1 MKNFLEYL
9 KNFEPVVWKTVV
21 GGIVTLALIWG
32 FDLTFL
38 GDQVNQSLD
47 VLVTLLPALSLA
59 LTGLWIRNGVT
70 APGNTA
76 VVLDKD
82 GHTVAGP
89 ALDAPDGTPVDVYEF
104 PEEHEP
110 RHLAE

>member
-21 GGIVTLALIWG
+21 GGLVTLALIWG
-32 FDLTFL
+32 FDISFL
-38 GDQVNQSLD
+38 GDQINQSLD
-47 VLVTLLPALSLA
+47 VLGALLPALTLA
-59 LTGLWIRNGVT
+59 LTGLWIRQGVT

-82 GHTVAGP
+82 GNTVAGP

-110 RHLAE
+110 RHMVE